1 MNLWIVDVFVV
12 VVTIFAG
19 VELVKVRVSF
29 YIFYILIV
37 YVCYFLIVFFILE
50 VYSFVLKRVGK
61 GFLKLINNF
70 E

>member
-1 MNLWIVDVFVV
+1 MNLWIVDFFVV

-70 E
+70 

>member
-1 MNLWIVDVFVV
+1 MNLWIVGVFVV

-61 GFLKLINNF
+61 GFN
-70 E
+70 

>member
-1 MNLWIVDVFVV
+1 MNLWILVVFVV

-37 YVCYFLIVFFILE
+37 YVCYFLIVFFIFE

-61 GFLKLINNF
+61 GFN
-70 E
+70 